1 MQFFLPHSVVVQFE
15 VLVYISVHVTL
26 QCVEYKTWHCI
37 VVDAIE
43 QRDGKRPLR
52 ELEERALKPYKRR

>member
-1 MQFFLPHSVVVQFE
+1 MQWLWLDF
-15 VLVYISVHVTL
+15 
-26 QCVEYKTWHCI
+26 

-43 QRDGKRPLR
+43 QRDGKRPLK